1 MNIVGIGLR
10 LQIQVRPKVLF
21 WALLLSLCSFTTP
34 ALAQGWEPA
43 RFDQMMRAAAQARER
58 GNREEAERLCVAT
71 FRYVEASVTKALFD
85 YAALLRTLG
94 RPDADA
100 AQARAER
107 YREIKTRPVPP
118 QGSSEFLGWS
128 PANELKTFAA
138 LVGETGRD
146 AEAKD
151 IVALAAAAERVNR
164 AHFVRLMDQQQGR
177 DPRGNC

>member
-1 MNIVGIGLR
+1 VGIGLR

-34 ALAQGWEPA
+34 ALAQPWEPA

-58 GNREEAERLCVAT
+58 GNREEAERTCVDA
-71 FRYVEASVTKALFD
+71 FRYVDISVIKALFD

-94 RPDADA
+94 RPEADA
-100 AQARAER
+100 AQERAEK

-118 QGSSEFLGWS
+118 RGSSEYLGWS
-128 PANELKTFAA
+128 PPNELKAFAA
-138 LVGETGRD
+138 LLGDTGRAD
-146 AEAKD
+146 EAKA
-151 IVALAAAAERVNR
+151 IVALAAVQDRVNK
-164 AHFVRLMDQQQGR
+164 ANFARLMDQRQGR

>member
-10 LQIQVRPKVLF
+10 FQVQVRPKVLF

-34 ALAQGWEPA
+34 ALAQPWEPA

-71 FRYVEASVTKALFD
+71 FRYVDASVTKALFD

-94 RPDADA
+94 RPEADA
-100 AQARAER
+100 AQERAEK

-118 QGSSEFLGWS
+118 QGSSEYLGWK
-128 PANELKTFAA
+128 PPDQLKAFAA
-138 LVGETGRD
+138 LLGETGRA

-151 IVALAAAAERVNR
+151 IVALAAAQDRVNK
-164 AHFVRLMDQQQGR
+164 AHFIRLMDQQQGR